1 MPTTSGREFV
11 LLMSSPGGYTFSK
24 VLPEEKSSKGVR
36 ENRIAQPTITILFLI
51 THIDLSQLL
60 ISIYAQG
67 DAERGGMVWQ
77 FFFSCGDKTIQ
88 CNLSGGGC
96 WREPLWQGLHATLA
110 LLAVPVEHS

>member
-1 MPTTSGREFV
+1 MRTASGSEFV
-11 LLMSSPGGYTFSK
+11 LLMSSPGGSTFSE

-36 ENRIAQPTITILFLI
+36 ENRIAQPTIPILFLI

-67 DAERGGMVWQ
+67 DAERGGMVWH
-77 FFFSCGDKTIQ
+77 FSCGDKTIQ
-88 CNLSGGGC
+88 CNLSGGGY
-96 WREPLWQGLHATLA
+96 WHEPLWQGLDATLA

>member
-1 MPTTSGREFV
+1 
-11 LLMSSPGGYTFSK
+11 MSSSSGYTFSK

-60 ISIYAQG
+60 ISICARG

-77 FFFSCGDKTIQ
+77 FFLVEIKLFSVISLGVDIGT
-88 CNLSGGGC
+88 GHYG
-96 WREPLWQGLHATLA
+96 R
-110 LLAVPVEHS
+110 V

>member
-1 MPTTSGREFV
+1 MRTTSGSEFV

-36 ENRIAQPTITILFLI
+36 ENRRAKPTITILFLI

-77 FFFSCGDKTIQ
+77 FFSCGDKTIQ

-96 WREPLWQGLHATLA
+96 WRQPLWQGLDATLA